1 MSTHNDLLQTAVI
14 VDAVENKDSDD
25 LVVVMTNGG
34 EGEYVISANGAACFA
49 TLLKALGYTAEIEEI
64 GSAAQHG
71 KSDESAT
78 ETF

>member
-1 MSTHNDLLQTAVI
+1 MSTRNDLLQTAVI

-34 EGEYVISANGAACFA
+34 EGEYVISANAAASFA
-49 TLLKALGYTAEIEEI
+49 TLLKALGYTAEIEELD
-64 GSAAQHG
+64 SAAQHND
-71 KSDESAT
+71 SNESTT